1 MPRFVAVVFLACSA
15 LGAQAQE
22 AATEAAP
29 EPRDDGLG
37 FFSGDYELAEPE
49 GYSVKFEPFV
59 WYVSPG
65 GDVGFGGDTPLVDTS
80 DLSLD
85 NPWVS
90 GGAELH
96 LGKDKW
102 RLSLLGAHSQQNG
115 DSVANSALMLNTLPV
130 AAGDTIHAEFDMTV
144 ASVRAGYEVW
154 SFAAEPNNEGI
165 PRISSA
171 LEVVGGLRAFD
182 YSLESEINGGGPG
195 MRVKGDMFHV
205 EPIVGMKWEIE
216 FERKFAIDFS
226 SNFGYLPKLDDQSSS
241 SLDLT
246 AGFRYRPTPNLGVQ
260 IGYRLLVFDLEDDDV
275 EAEGA
280 LAGLY
285 GGISIR
291 F

>member
-1 MPRFVAVVFLACSA
+1 
-15 LGAQAQE
+15 
-22 AATEAAP
+22 
-29 EPRDDGLG
+29 
-37 FFSGDYELAEPE
+37 
-49 GYSVKFEPFV
+49 
-59 WYVSPG
+59 
-65 GDVGFGGDTPLVDTS
+65 
-80 DLSLD
+80 
-85 NPWVS
+85 
-90 GGAELH
+90 
-96 LGKDKW
+96 
-102 RLSLLGAHSQQNG
+102 
-115 DSVANSALMLNTLPV
+115 
-130 AAGDTIHAEFDMTV
+130 
-144 ASVRAGYEVW
+144 
-154 SFAAEPNNEGI
+154 
-165 PRISSA
+165 
-171 LEVVGGLRAFD
+171 
-182 YSLESEINGGGPG
+182 

>member
-1 MPRFVAVVFLACSA
+1 METGLGRSCLIRDCSLAGVIALGFRGHGTLAGPCWSLPGEQSVPRFVAVVFLACSA

-154 SFAAEPNNEGI
+154 SFAASRTTRASRG
-165 PRISSA
+165 SA
-171 LEVVGGLRAFD
+171 PHSRWSAVFEHSITVL
-182 YSLESEINGGGPG
+182 
-195 MRVKGDMFHV
+195 RVKSTAAA
-205 EPIVGMKWEIE
+205 PACAS
-216 FERKFAIDFS
+216 RATCS
-226 SNFGYLPKLDDQSSS
+226 TSN
-241 SLDLT
+241 
-246 AGFRYRPTPNLGVQ
+246 
-260 IGYRLLVFDLEDDDV
+260 RLSV
-275 EAEGA
+275 
-280 LAGLY
+280 
-285 GGISIR
+285 
-291 F
+291 